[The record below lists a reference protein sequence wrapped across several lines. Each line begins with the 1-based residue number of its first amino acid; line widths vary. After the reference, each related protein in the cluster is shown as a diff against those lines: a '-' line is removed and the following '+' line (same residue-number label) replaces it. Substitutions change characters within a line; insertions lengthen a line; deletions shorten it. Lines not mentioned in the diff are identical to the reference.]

1 MTASVSFINTDF
13 VGTTPKVTYESL
25 SNNNLVLITLFYLFL
40 IFSIYILY
48 IHNKYS
54 KEMIIIVKR

>member
-13 VGTTPKVTYESL
+13 VGTTPKVTYKSL
-25 SNNNLVLITLFYLFL
+25 SNNNLVLITLFYLSL

-54 KEMIIIVKR
+54 KKMIIIVKR